1 MSHTNTDEVSV
12 HSNYSEENTAL
23 PTQSEIQVDPV
34 VEKRLLRKL
43 DFRLL
48 TFAFFSYFTSNLVR
62 NNMQNAYTN
71 GMDVDVGIDSE
82 AYNWCVTF
90 FFIGY
95 IIPQIPT
102 NMIVARI
109 QPKYFLPTA
118 EIIWGVIT
126 CCISVVKTPNAVW
139 GLRFILGMAQ
149 ATFVPSMVFII
160 GSWYTNEELATR
172 TAIFMA
178 GNQMSGAIGGI
189 IAAGINTNLNGAS
202 GKASWQWLFIVEG
215 LMSIFVGVFGYYL
228 LPNYPHN
235 TNWVQGEEKDCAY
248 ARLERQGKQIKSQKY
263 TWNTFRNVLATPYA
277 YLLTFDFICINL
289 GNQLPLNFSIIVR
302 DMGYG
307 SAYSNY
313 LVSPIFG
320 FAAFTVVLIGYLSD
334 KYSERA
340 WIIIIVQLWVSVW
353 YIVLF
358 AVNHGQTPF
367 WLLMLSSFAIV
378 NNISMFPIVFSFIN
392 EIFALDANTRAL
404 AIACINCIGNLVP
417 NFISVG
423 IWKVSDSPD
432 FYLGKVVT
440 FALSLCSVFVTIF
453 CWWCL
458 KHNINLPRERKPAQP
473 EFPAEEGFEDDEK
486 KE

>member
-1 MSHTNTDEVSV
+1 
-12 HSNYSEENTAL
+12 
-23 PTQSEIQVDPV
+23 
-34 VEKRLLRKL
+34 
-43 DFRLL
+43 
-48 TFAFFSYFTSNLVR
+48 
-62 NNMQNAYTN
+62 
-71 GMDVDVGIDSE
+71 
-82 AYNWCVTF
+82 
-90 FFIGY
+90 
-95 IIPQIPT
+95 
-102 NMIVARI
+102 
-109 QPKYFLPTA
+109 
-118 EIIWGVIT
+118 
-126 CCISVVKTPNAVW
+126 
-139 GLRFILGMAQ
+139 
-149 ATFVPSMVFII
+149 
-160 GSWYTNEELATR
+160 
-172 TAIFMA
+172 
-178 GNQMSGAIGGI
+178 
-189 IAAGINTNLNGAS
+189 
-202 GKASWQWLFIVEG
+202 
-215 LMSIFVGVFGYYL
+215 
-228 LPNYPHN
+228 
-235 TNWVQGEEKDCAY
+235 
-248 ARLERQGKQIKSQKY
+248 
-263 TWNTFRNVLATPYA
+263 
-277 YLLTFDFICINL
+277 
-289 GNQLPLNFSIIVR
+289 
-302 DMGYG
+302 MGYG

-358 AVNHGQTPF
+358 AVKHGQTPF

-458 KHNINLPRERKPAQP
+458 KHKINLPRERKSAQP
-473 EFPAEEGFEDDEK
+473 EFSAQEGLEDDEK

>member
-1 MSHTNTDEVSV
+1 MSHSDDESIHTAV
-12 HSNYSEENTAL
+12 SEENTAV
-23 PTQSEIQVDPV
+23 PTKPTIEVDPV
-34 VEKRLLRKL
+34 IQKRLLRKL
-43 DFRLL
+43 DVRLL
-48 TFAFFSYFTSNLVR
+48 SFAFFSYFTSNLVR
-62 NNMQNAYTN
+62 NNMRNIQL
-71 GMDVDVGIDSE
+71 
-82 AYNWCVTF
+82 
-90 FFIGY
+90 
-95 IIPQIPT
+95 IPT

-109 QPKYFLPTA
+109 LPKYFLPTV
-118 EIIWGVIT
+118 EIIWGVVT
-126 CCISVVKTPNAVW
+126 CCIAVVKTPNAVW
-139 GLRFILGMAQ
+139 GLRFVIGLAQ
-149 ATFVPSMVFII
+149 AAFVPSMVFII

-202 GKASWQWLFIVEG
+202 GRASWQWLFIVEG
-215 LMSIFVGVFGYYL
+215 LMSIFVGVWGYYL

-235 TNWVQGEEKDCAY
+235 TNWITGIERECAI

-263 TWNTFRNVLATPYA
+263 SWNTFRNVLATPYA
-277 YLLTFDFICINL
+277 YLLIVDFICINL
-289 GNQLPLNFSIIVR
+289 GNQLPLNFSIIVK

-313 LVSPIFG
+313 LVAPIYG
-320 FAAFTVVLIGYLSD
+320 FAAFTVVLIGWLSD

-340 WIIIIVQLWVSVW
+340 WIIIIVQAWVAIW
-353 YIVLF
+353 YLVLF
-358 AVNHGQTPF
+358 CVRHGHTPF

-404 AIACINCIGNLVP
+404 AIAVINCIGNLIP

-423 IWKVSDSPD
+423 VWKVSLSPD
-432 FYLGKVVT
+432 FFLGKVVT
-440 FALSLCSVFVTIF
+440 FALSVASVVVTIF

-458 KHNINLPRERKPAQP
+458 KHQIHLPRNRDEP
-473 EFPAEEGFEDDEK
+473 EPDFPADGEVDEK
-486 KE
+486 KD